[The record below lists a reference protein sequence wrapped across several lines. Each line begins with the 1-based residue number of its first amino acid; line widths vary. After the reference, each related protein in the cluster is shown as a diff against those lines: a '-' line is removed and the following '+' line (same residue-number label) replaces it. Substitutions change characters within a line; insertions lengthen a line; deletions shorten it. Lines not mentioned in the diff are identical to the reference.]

1 MLHTLSNST
10 PESKDYNLFFEFVEK
25 FAPSGFQGINRA
37 DPLMQEIE
45 EMTDQYD
52 QFFFAGDLIK
62 MAVTFTSNRSYRMIG
77 IEPENVTPYHFFEAT
92 HPDDIDRHN
101 LGRTHLF
108 KKGQDLYIAKEGKEL
123 ISTNLRLRNPAGA
136 YTNMLFQCYYFY
148 YPLPFNT
155 VFVIQVHTNIDRF
168 KTIYEKNH
176 YYSGN
181 DLANFR
187 YPDDQL
193 LKTRAIFSA
202 REFDI
207 IKMIRDGFESEQIA
221 QTLFLSIQTV
231 QTHRKNILSKSG
243 MTRMADV
250 ITALERSGLL

>member
-1 MLHTLSNST
+1 MKKIL
-10 PESKDYNLFFEFVEK
+10 PGSKDYNLFFDFIDK
-25 FAPSGFQGINRA
+25 YAPSGFQGIKRN
-37 DPLMQEIE
+37 DPLVEEIE
-45 EMTDQYD
+45 EMTEQND

-62 MAVTFTSNRSYRMIG
+62 MAINFTSNRSYRMIG
-77 IEPENVTPYHFFEAT
+77 IQPENVTPYHFFEAT
-92 HPDDIDRHN
+92 HPDDIDRHS
-101 LGRTHLF
+101 LGRSHLF
-108 KKGQDLYIAKEGKEL
+108 KLGQEIFIAKKGYGVL
-123 ISTNLRLRNPAGA
+123 SINLRLRHPAGA
-136 YTNMLFQCYYFY
+136 YTNVLFQCYYFY
-148 YPLPFNT
+148 YPLPLDT
-155 VFVIQVHTNIDRF
+155 VFIIQVHTNIDRF
-168 KTIYEKNH
+168 NRINQKNH

-193 LKTRAIFSA
+193 LKTRGIFSA

-207 IKMIRDGFESEQIA
+207 IKMIRDGFDSEQIA
-221 QTLFLSIQTV
+221 QKLFLSIQTV